1 MRETDSEKRKIELSE
16 KQPENKEV
24 IKTTGG
30 NVEDAEQTMEKETNE
45 TENDVNFE
53 EVLPSRQKRKMNLIN
68 AILSGAIIVCIIYVL
83 VTITG
88 EYNSFS
94 DKEIMDIRTAV
105 MHERIYGKMA
115 DSDWKKISKMKVE
128 KTTLDDGYVVIEN
141 SRRGTLLFGYGT
153 QEPSVYRPG
162 ILKRFLV
169 NLPLFF
175 IMLVVIELIILIVYA
190 IIDHYNN
197 LEEDDY
203 YDYYD
208 D

>member
-30 NVEDAEQTMEKETNE
+30 NVEDAEQTRAEETNE
-45 TENDVNFE
+45 TEENDVNFE

-105 MHERIYGKMA
+105 MHERVYGKMA
-115 DSDWKKISKMKVE
+115 DSDWKKISKMN
-128 KTTLDDGYVVIEN
+128 I
-141 SRRGTLLFGYGT
+141 R
-153 QEPSVYRPG
+153 
-162 ILKRFLV
+162 
-169 NLPLFF
+169 
-175 IMLVVIELIILIVYA
+175 
-190 IIDHYNN
+190 
-197 LEEDDY
+197 
-203 YDYYD
+203 
-208 D
+208 